1 MSVNPNAS
9 RIHGPYKSSSGNRGV
24 IIGVIAVVVLVA
36 LAILVWGV
44 FFRKGLNTQGA
55 PQADPISVVNRFF
68 TSIQSK
74 NWSDLNGIIYLK
86 PKSSNPDESNPD
98 YIVQH
103 DIRPL
108 FDSIDITSFAVKK
121 SQINGDKATVWTTLT
136 VSPVNAPVSIKPV
149 QTNPSFGLVLVD
161 GQWKISTYFLP
172 KGP

>member
-1 MSVNPNAS
+1 MSANPNAPRVHS
-9 RIHGPYKSSSGNRGV
+9 QYKSSSGNRGV
-24 IIGVIAVVVLVA
+24 IIGVIAVVVIVA

-44 FFRKGLNTQGA
+44 LLRKGVNTQGA
-55 PQADPISVVNRFF
+55 PQANPSMVVTRFF
-68 TSIQSK
+68 SSVQSK

-86 PKSSNPDESNPD
+86 PNSSNPDESNPD

-108 FDSIDITSFAVKK
+108 FESVDITSFVVKK
-121 SQINGDKATVWTTLT
+121 SQINGDKATVWTALT
-136 VSPVNAPVSIKPV
+136 AAPVNAPASIKPV
-149 QTNPSFGLVLVD
+149 QTNPSFGLVLVN